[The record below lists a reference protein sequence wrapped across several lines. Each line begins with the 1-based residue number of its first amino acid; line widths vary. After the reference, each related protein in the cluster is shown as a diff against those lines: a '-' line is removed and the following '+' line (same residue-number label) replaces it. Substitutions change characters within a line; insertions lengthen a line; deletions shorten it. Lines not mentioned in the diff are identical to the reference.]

1 MTTSTTPTLTPRQQE
16 VLDFIRERTRS
27 YGPTIREIMAQFGFT
42 SPNGAVCH
50 LVALER
56 KGLIRRHANQIRGIE
71 VTE

>member
-1 MTTSTTPTLTPRQQE
+1 MTTSTPPTLTPRQQE
-16 VLDFIRERTRS
+16 VLDFIRDRTKS
-27 YGPTIREIMAQFGFT
+27 YGPTIREIMAEFGFT

-56 KGLIRRHANQIRGIE
+56 KGLIRRHANQVRGIE

>member
-1 MTTSTTPTLTPRQQE
+1 MTTSTPPTLTPRQQE
-16 VLDFIRERTRS
+16 VLDFIRDRTRS
-27 YGPTIREIMAQFGFT
+27 YGPTIREIMAEFGFT

-56 KGLIRRHANQIRGIE
+56 KGLIRRHAGQIRGIE